1 MDNIIDKVIN
11 FTKNVLSTILF
22 QLVLGTVNGLISQ
35 LLNYF
40 SGVLTDF
47 INNTF
52 GIADSA
58 LSTVQ
63 AGFDIILDVIS
74 FLTCTN
80 DKECEIY
87 YVQEWNILTGG
98 NQNFLPC

>member
-1 MDNIIDKVIN
+1 MCAA
-11 FTKNVLSTILF
+11 NVLSLILF
-22 QLVLGTVNGLISQ
+22 PAVLGTINGLISQ

-40 SGVLTDF
+40 SGVLTGF

-52 GIADSA
+52 GIVDSG

-74 FLTCTN
+74 FLTCN
-80 DKECEIY
+80 DDKECQRQY
-87 YVQEWNILTGG
+87 
-98 NQNFLPC
+98 

>member
-1 MDNIIDKVIN
+1 MR
-11 FTKNVLSTILF
+11 KNVLSTILF
-22 QLVLGTVNGLISQ
+22 LVLGTVNGLISQ

-74 FLTCTN
+74 FPHM
-80 DKECEIY
+80 Y
-87 YVQEWNILTGG
+87 
-98 NQNFLPC
+98 